1 MASEIISQK
10 TWKTSTGKTVTVTG
24 TITLSKTIDA
34 DGYSVEVPCCD
45 INVDVD
51 VEGHGRQGDRVTKLP
66 KTNPLT
72 KLGATHQVGI
82 LALMPDQVEIIN
94 SVRAEVES
102 HPAWVAKQE
111 RIAKNRRE
119 IAELE
124 SRRGPGYC
132 HKCHSYCYG
141 DCK

>member
-24 TITLSKTIDA
+24 TITLSETINA
-34 DGYSVEVPCCD
+34 DGDMVEVSRCD
-45 INVDVD
+45 INVDVE
-51 VEGHGRQGDRVTKLP
+51 VEGHGRQGSWIKLLP
-66 KTNPLT
+66 KSAPAA
-72 KLGATHQVGI
+72 KMGYTHLVGR
-82 LALMPDQVEIIN
+82 LALMPEQVDIIN
-94 SVRAEVES
+94 SVRAAVES